1 MRDYKGIA
9 SYVSD
14 LIKKEKDSI
23 NINSTFLASIIN
35 TSIDAYYDM
44 NDLKLS
50 TVEEWNSLFTMLEA
64 YAQNMVNIVD
74 GYIDSKS
81 YSDSFLPF
89 LNSLRK
95 LHADML
101 ASLIIMRTDLN
112 NTSQFSE

>member
-23 NINSTFLASIIN
+23 NINSDFLANIIN

-44 NDLKLS
+44 NDLKLK
-50 TVEEWNSLFTMLEA
+50 TVEEWNSLFSMLES
-64 YAQNMVNIVD
+64 YAQNMINISD
-74 GYIDSKS
+74 NYIESKT

-101 ASLIIMRTDLN
+101 ASLIIMRTEFNDA
-112 NTSQFSE
+112 SQFSE

>member
-23 NINSTFLASIIN
+23 NINSDFLANIIN

-50 TVEEWNSLFTMLEA
+50 TVQEWNSLFTMLEA

-74 GYIDSKS
+74 AYVDSES
-81 YSDSFLPF
+81 YSDSFRPF
-89 LNSLRK
+89 LDSLRK

-101 ASLIIMRTDLN
+101 ASLIIMRTEFNDS
-112 NTSQFSE
+112 SQFSE

>member
-23 NINSTFLASIIN
+23 NLNSDFLANIINS
-35 TSIDAYYDM
+35 SIDAYYDM
-44 NDLKLS
+44 SDLKLS
-50 TVEEWNSLFTMLEA
+50 TVEEWNSLFAMLEG
-64 YAQNMVNIVD
+64 YAQNIVSIAD
-74 GYIDSKS
+74 SYIEAKT

-89 LNSLRK
+89 LTSLRK

-101 ASLIIMRTDLN
+101 ASLIIMRTEFNDA
-112 NTSQFSE
+112 SQFSE